1 MVFGI
6 LDFRLASL
14 SLQVE
19 ALELSATGQQS
30 LLFENRHVVEAEAIH
45 SFDSTVEINQMIH

>member
-1 MVFGI
+1 MVSGI

-19 ALELSATGQQS
+19 ALELSATRRRS
-30 LLFENRHVVEAEAIH
+30 SSFEDRHVVEAEAIH
-45 SFDSTVEINQMIH
+45 SFDSTVEVNQMIH